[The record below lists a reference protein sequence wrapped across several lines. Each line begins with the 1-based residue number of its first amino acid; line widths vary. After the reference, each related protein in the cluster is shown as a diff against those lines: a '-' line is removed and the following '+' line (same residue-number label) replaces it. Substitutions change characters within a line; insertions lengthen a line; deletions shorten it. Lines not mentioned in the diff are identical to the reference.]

1 MTEREVTV
9 VIPKP
14 HYTLFDSKRDGLPEV
29 IVVNEALLSFAHSVV
44 FPWHLCVTLEASEII
59 ENGMPSPKES
69 ELLFKLGDEIESTVL
84 NARTDRG
91 AENAVFLAR
100 STWNK
105 IRQLLFQVHDP
116 EVADAELQGL
126 MNSRKWERHWD
137 YKMQEDQG
145 WENAS
150 FVFQLFPQAR
160 ASDA

>member
-1 MTEREVTV
+1 MTDREVTV

-14 HYTLFDSKRDGLPEV
+14 HYTLFDSKRDGFPEV
-29 IVVNEALLSFAHSVV
+29 IVVNEALLSFAHSAV
-44 FPWHLCVTLEASEII
+44 FPWHLCVTLEAREMI

-84 NARTDRG
+84 NGRTDRG
-91 AENAVFLAR
+91 AENALFLAR
-100 STWNK
+100 STWNQ

-116 EVADAELQGL
+116 EVADSELQGL
-126 MNSRKWERHWD
+126 MNSRRWERHWD
-137 YKMQEDQG
+137 YKMQEDQS

-160 ASDA
+160 GSDA